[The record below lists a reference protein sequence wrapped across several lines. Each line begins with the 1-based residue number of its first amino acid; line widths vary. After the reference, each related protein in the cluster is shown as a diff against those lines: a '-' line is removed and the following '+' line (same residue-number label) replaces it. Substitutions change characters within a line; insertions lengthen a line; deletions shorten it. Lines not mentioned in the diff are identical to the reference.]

1 VRLKERF
8 HRNGDETSQKLIKRK
23 VLWKHNIIPTN
34 PVNLDSKAANRK
46 IARDKNVSAN
56 SASGKDKAV
65 VANEVVAANLVE
77 VNRAAVVS
85 KGDDKPGR
93 LGIKVAGGDSR
104 RFSYS
109 RTLHGE

>member
-1 VRLKERF
+1 
-8 HRNGDETSQKLIKRK
+8 
-23 VLWKHNIIPTN
+23 
-34 PVNLDSKAANRK
+34 
-46 IARDKNVSAN
+46 
-56 SASGKDKAV
+56 
-65 VANEVVAANLVE
+65 VE

>member
-1 VRLKERF
+1 V
-8 HRNGDETSQKLIKRK
+8 
-23 VLWKHNIIPTN
+23 
-34 PVNLDSKAANRK
+34 DSKAANRK

-65 VANEVVAANLVE
+65 VANQVVAANLVE

-93 LGIKVAGGDSR
+93 LGIKGGGRRLR